1 MKFSYAAAFGWSFTD
16 YGSTY
21 ATFNEGLEDGFHA
34 DRAKEPPKSCQSRC
48 DRSRAAQPAV
58 VGAGGRS

>member
-21 ATFNEGLEDGFHA
+21 ATFNDDLGRLSRQSWAPAAGRDAHFRISRRLRLQLYGSRRRGL
-34 DRAKEPPKSCQSRC
+34 
-48 DRSRAAQPAV
+48 
-58 VGAGGRS
+58 